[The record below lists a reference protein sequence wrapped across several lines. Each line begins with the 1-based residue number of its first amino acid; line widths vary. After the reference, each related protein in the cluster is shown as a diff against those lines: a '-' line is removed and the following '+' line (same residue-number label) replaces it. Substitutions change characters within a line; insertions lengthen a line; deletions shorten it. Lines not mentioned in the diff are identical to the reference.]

1 MKKKKNRKQVKKN
14 LRLNKTIIALIVIG
28 FLIVILVPLFF
39 LIPSNKEKIQ
49 SKEIFMGEPF
59 SLNASANMVDYLYNG
74 QNIVFSPINA
84 NTSLTL
90 IYNGTD
96 NTSKKEIRRYF
107 DKGIPN
113 DYLIS
118 YLNNLN
124 TTSTVTKKDKYEKLM
139 NTFIEKD
146 YANLRVKDL
155 EKLGQREKEELILLI
170 KKIELYYNQKLKSK
184 EIEKYSLSDKERNY
198 NGYVIKELI
207 DNLMVQYETYTINNT
222 VNNYNELYYSNKNKI
237 TFEKEY
243 LNTLKQYNV
252 NLTSLD
258 FNSKESDNIIN
269 NNLYNRTK
277 NQITR
282 AISDSNLT
290 DESLVSINSLYFN
303 YKWDNI
309 FNSENIIDEEFTDII
324 DKHYMVD
331 MMYSEETI
339 YLENSFATGFIKD
352 FEGEKY
358 SFVGILPK
366 EKGEYKLSEINI
378 QSLIES
384 KKEVKT
390 FIGLPKFSINSLNNL
405 TELYNSYGIK
415 EIFYSGANLHQ
426 MSTRN
431 LYVAKMIQK
440 EKITIGE
447 YGTEEGKTKTES
459 LSTSIIEDN
468 TKKVILN
475 RPFAFLIIDK
485 ETNEVLLIG
494 KYNNPN

>member
-1 MKKKKNRKQVKKN
+1 MIASIKRNNSLPPSSAGKGNRFIIPRLTDKRSAMLTILSTTVATPYCLVSSIVVSITWATPTGPARSSFLSLPVKSIFSD
-14 LRLNKTIIALIVIG
+14 LNVTLSQY
-28 FLIVILVPLFF
+28 LT
-39 LIPSNKEKIQ
+39 S
-49 SKEIFMGEPF
+49 
-59 SLNASANMVDYLYNG
+59 SA
-74 QNIVFSPINA
+74 
-84 NTSLTL
+84 
-90 IYNGTD
+90 
-96 NTSKKEIRRYF
+96 
-107 DKGIPN
+107 
-113 DYLIS
+113 
-118 YLNNLN
+118 
-124 TTSTVTKKDKYEKLM
+124 
-139 NTFIEKD
+139 
-146 YANLRVKDL
+146 
-155 EKLGQREKEELILLI
+155 
-170 KKIELYYNQKLKSK
+170 
-184 EIEKYSLSDKERNY
+184 
-198 NGYVIKELI
+198 
-207 DNLMVQYETYTINNT
+207 
-222 VNNYNELYYSNKNKI
+222 
-237 TFEKEY
+237 EY

-309 FNSENIIDEEFTDII
+309 FNSENIIDEEFTDIN

>member
-1 MKKKKNRKQVKKN
+1 MKKKKNRKQAKKN

-309 FNSENIIDEEFTDII
+309 FNSENIIDEEFTDIN